1 MTSNMIEQRT
11 CLRHPV
17 IASPHF
23 FFSFFLLDKA
33 KPPVISLNLS
43 VGRNKTKEVR
53 AIFAVLSYLFIF
65 LFPCIINNTMVF
77 HRIIGALGTVP
88 KGGMYAGLERF
99 VGNKT
104 DTYGRDYEWPI
115 LVERFQQC
123 KLIFLG
129 EFHSVPAITDFQCR
143 VIQALTPDDNESR
156 QLHVVMEHFSFD
168 MQSLLD
174 EFRRGNITFAELIA
188 QYKAIG
194 SEGHHLEPYQS
205 MLEHIRSH
213 PNKVRLHA
221 GFIPKQYARQLM
233 KEGEEAALIA
243 GKSHSWLPVN
253 LTNLEGSI
261 FHYNY
266 FESLL
271 TGRNLHLP
279 KGPSDRFQGIFQAQL
294 LKDVAMAHHVQ
305 EILENQP
312 DDDQIVVIAG
322 NGHVE
327 YYQGVPERVLAARPD
342 LVDRTC
348 LVTCHGVESKA
359 MLQQDSASKLMELLH
374 LGNHP
379 GANPADYVY
388 LYEDDVDKWMEEMIM
403 TQEGHQPQQQ
413 DDQHQVPESSSTPPS
428 HLCLLEN
435 AKEETRAAY
444 DQVGAT
450 AHLKGNLARAHAIMT
465 YLGYTE
471 EEIKTAG
478 PDAYNYQGVGNPHRH
493 ANIQPGETVLDIGS
507 GLGVDSFIAAHKTGP
522 NGRLIGIDISAKE
535 VAHAQRRADE
545 RGLDIRFA
553 TADMERLPLPDNSF
567 DVVIS
572 NGAFCLAPN
581 KEAAFKE
588 IHRVLKPGG
597 RMVVC
602 TSTIQNEALDKEVEW
617 PICMRMFIEKN
628 LIKPMCETIG
638 FVNVAVDDSDSLM
651 VFELELPEEATSLNP
666 ERYRV
671 HGDSPEFAHLEKF
684 NMDQLCAR
692 VCVVAKKPDETTPT
706 V

>member
-1 MTSNMIEQRT
+1 M
-11 CLRHPV
+11 V
-17 IASPHF
+17 
-23 FFSFFLLDKA
+23 
-33 KPPVISLNLS
+33 LN
-43 VGRNKTKEVR
+43 
-53 AIFAVLSYLFIF
+53 
-65 LFPCIINNTMVF
+65 
-77 HRIIGALGTVP
+77 RIIGALGSVP

-99 VGNKT
+99 MGNKT
-104 DTYGRDYEWPI
+104 DTYGRDYEWPS

-129 EFHSVPAITDFQCR
+129 EVHSVPAITDFQCR
-143 VIQALTPDDNESR
+143 VIQALTPAANESR

-174 EFRRGNITFAELIA
+174 EFRLGNMTFAELIA

-194 SEGHHLEPYQS
+194 SEGHYLEPYQT
-205 MLEHIRSH
+205 MLEHIQSH
-213 PNKVRLHA
+213 PNQVRLHA

-233 KEGEEAALIA
+233 KEGEAAALTA
-243 GKSHSWLPVN
+243 GKSHSWIPVN
-253 LTNLEGSI
+253 LTSLEGSS

-279 KGPSDRFQGIFQAQL
+279 KGPSGRFQGIFQAQL
-294 LKDVAMAHHVQ
+294 LKDVAMAHRVQ
-305 EILENQP
+305 EIIENQP
-312 DDDQIVVIAG
+312 DDDRIVVIAG

-348 LVTCHGVESKA
+348 LITCHGVESKA
-359 MLQQDSASKLMELLH
+359 MLQQESPTKLMELLH

-379 GANPADYVY
+379 GANPADFVF

-403 TQEGHQPQQQ
+403 TQQGQQPQQQ
-413 DDQHQVPESSSTPPS
+413 EFHHHYQSPQPSPPLSSPE
-428 HLCLLEN
+428 N
-435 AKEETRAAY
+435 VKEETRAAY

-471 EEIKTAG
+471 EEIKVAG
-478 PDAYNYQGVGNPHRH
+478 SDAYNYQGVGNPHKH
-493 ANIQPGETVLDIGS
+493 AVIQPGETVLDIGS

-522 NGRLIGIDISAKE
+522 KGRLIGIDISAKE

-581 KEAAFKE
+581 KQAAFEE
-588 IHRVLKPGG
+588 IYRVLKPGG

-602 TSTIQNEALDKEVEW
+602 TSTIQNETLDTEVEW

-638 FVNVAVDDSDSLM
+638 FADVVVDDSDSLM
-651 VFELELPEEATSLNP
+651 VFELELPEEAAPLNP
-666 ERYRV
+666 ERHRV
-671 HGDSPEFAHLEKF
+671 HGDSPEFTHLEKF

-692 VCVVAKKPDETTPT
+692 VCVVAKKPDEPPSKAES
-706 V
+706 